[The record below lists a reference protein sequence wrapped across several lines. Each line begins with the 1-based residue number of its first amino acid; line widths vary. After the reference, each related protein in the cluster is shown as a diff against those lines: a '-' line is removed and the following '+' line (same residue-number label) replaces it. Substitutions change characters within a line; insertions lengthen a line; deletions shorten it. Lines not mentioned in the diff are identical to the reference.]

1 MRALLVLGCV
11 ALGLLLVAASHQDLE
26 ESEKEAANERVQD
39 DFVKN
44 RDIRSTGGKKS
55 KPPRKTGAWST
66 LARPSKPRE
75 KRGTKE
81 SSNRQG
87 KPKRCNGCFTAL
99 IKREEL
105 NKFNPTVRHNRDTE
119 EHVKIKKYLKSK
131 NKEKRRR
138 NKGHKHAHYP
148 VMHAHY
154 PTEDPEIGHNKRRKH
169 HRGKKERDR
178 VRNGAFTG
186 LGGIS
191 PNMEKMRPDNGNP
204 QDMTE

>member
-1 MRALLVLGCV
+1 MRALLVLGCL

-26 ESEKEAANERVQD
+26 ESDKEAGNERVQD
-39 DFVKN
+39 DFVKD

-55 KPPRKTGAWST
+55 KSLRKTGTWST

-75 KRGTKE
+75 RRGAKE
-81 SSNRQG
+81 SSPQQG
-87 KPKRCNGCFTAL
+87 KPKRCRGCFTSL
-99 IKREEL
+99 ITMEEL
-105 NKFNPTVRHNRDTE
+105 KKFNPPVRHHRDTE

-138 NKGHKHAHYP
+138 SKGHKHS
-148 VMHAHY
+148 HY

-169 HRGKKERDR
+169 HKGKKERDH
-178 VRNGAFTG
+178 VRTEAFTG
-186 LGGIS
+186 LSGIS
-191 PNMEKMRPDNGNP
+191 PNMEKVRPDNRNP